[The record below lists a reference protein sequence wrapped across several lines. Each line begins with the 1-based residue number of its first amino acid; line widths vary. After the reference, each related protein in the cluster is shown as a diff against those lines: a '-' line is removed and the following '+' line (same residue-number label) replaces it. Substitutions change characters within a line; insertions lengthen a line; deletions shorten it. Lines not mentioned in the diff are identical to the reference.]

1 MKNFIL
7 NLFEWFFVTETP
19 EETSHFTP
27 EVPEESYDIPPIAPE
42 GKWPGMC
49 GIYYKHEKTYAY
61 LAGAS
66 LVTPG
71 VVMTAAHWV
80 V

>member
-1 MKNFIL
+1 MVND
-7 NLFEWFFVTETP
+7 NEYFVTEEPVETPISTTETP
-19 EETSHFTP
+19 EESF
-27 EVPEESYDIPPIAPE
+27 DIPPIAPE

-49 GIYYKHEKTYAY
+49 GIYYKHENTYAY

-71 VVMTAAHWV
+71 IVITAAHWV

>member
-1 MKNFIL
+1 M
-7 NLFEWFFVTETP
+7 VTTP
-19 EETSHFTP
+19 VSITEIAEDIP
-27 EVPEESYDIPPIAPE
+27 EFDIPPIAPE

-66 LVTPG
+66 LITPG
-71 VVMTAAHWV
+71 VVLTAAHWV

>member
-1 MKNFIL
+1 MIN
-7 NLFEWFFVTETP
+7 FVTEIP
-19 EETSHFTP
+19 EETSTFAP

-49 GIYYKHEKTYAY
+49 GIYYKHENTYAY
-61 LAGAS
+61 LSGAS

>member
-1 MKNFIL
+1 MVGDGREL
-7 NLFEWFFVTETP
+7 RSL
-19 EETSHFTP
+19 SLA
-27 EVPEESYDIPPIAPE
+27 DIPPIAPE

-49 GIYYKHEKTYAY
+49 GIYYKRENTYSY

-71 VVMTAAHWV
+71 IVMTAAHWV